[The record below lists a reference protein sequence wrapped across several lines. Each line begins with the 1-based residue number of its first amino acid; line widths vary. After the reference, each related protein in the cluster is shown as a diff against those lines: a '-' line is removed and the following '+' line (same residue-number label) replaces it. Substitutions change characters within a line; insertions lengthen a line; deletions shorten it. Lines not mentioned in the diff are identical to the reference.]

1 MDRRKSPSSL
11 SYQQA
16 SSLTRAQPSSCALVT
31 YERAGG
37 QPKCRPR
44 ERPTIGRVDGAS
56 SRYEVRTTGLGD
68 KTQVHY
74 TQSRR
79 DWLKRS
85 DHRSP
90 RVVPRRLA
98 RTYRVEFRN
107 VKKERSCFAPD
118 HFELAPLR
126 ASSSRS
132 FFLFLFCF
140 LFSPVH
146 EIFLERQLY
155 SIFESVALD
164 EEESEEFRRY
174 FDETGEIISPCVIK
188 NFIKSW
194 RVVRAIR
201 MGESL
206 RSFQENI

>member
-146 EIFLERQLY
+146 ENLLRETVVFDIRKRG
-155 SIFESVALD
+155 
-164 EEESEEFRRY
+164 FRRR
-174 FDETGEIISPCVIK
+174 GIWRISKIFWRNRGN
-188 NFIKSW
+188 NF
-194 RVVRAIR
+194 
-201 MGESL
+201 SL
-206 RSFQENI
+206 CN

>member
-37 QPKCRPR
+37 QPKCRPPV
-44 ERPTIGRVDGAS
+44 RPTIGRVDGGS
-56 SRYEVRTTGLGD
+56 SPYEARTTGLGD

-132 FFLFLFCF
+132 FSS
-140 LFSPVH
+140 LFSSSFSFFAR
-146 EIFLERQLY
+146 IFLERERERD
-155 SIFESVALD
+155 SIFESAAL
-164 EEESEEFRRY
+164 EESEGDFE
-174 FDETGEIISPCVIK
+174 
-188 NFIKSW
+188 
-194 RVVRAIR
+194 
-201 MGESL
+201 
-206 RSFQENI
+206 